1 MAREIANKALAK
13 AEQAGKDGFRDGSI
27 SSHKA
32 AERFAR
38 KQYAVV
44 LEREFYVAGWNQ
56 AFWDEQERVLRETN
70 AMQRASESRADY
82 PSHDREG

>member
-1 MAREIANKALAK
+1 MANQALIK
-13 AEQAGKDGFRDGSI
+13 AEQAGKDAFRDGSI

-32 AERFAR
+32 AERVAR
-38 KQYAVV
+38 KGYAAVI
-44 LEREFYVAGWNQ
+44 ERECFVAGWNQ